1 MVHELVQQNA
11 ATSVLH
17 SRCMAEKC
25 RVLRQNDGSFYCETH
40 KSSLVCQSLTGD
52 EKPSSLG
59 HVSAWVCLPSGN
71 TYMEAQD
78 L

>member
-1 MVHELVQQNA
+1 
-11 ATSVLH
+11 
-17 SRCMAEKC
+17 MAEKC
-25 RVLRQNDGSFYCETH
+25 QVLRQNDGSLYCQIH
-40 KSSLVCQSLTGD
+40 KSSLVRQSLTGD
-52 EKPSSLG
+52 ENPPGLG